1 MYNVISQTERER
13 EREKY
18 WILTSKIFTFNEW
31 FTRKMIIYIGE
42 KIPTGYFK
50 NPAGNSRKF
59 TRIIFSI
66 GVNFFL
72 KKFNS

>member
-1 MYNVISQTERER
+1 
-13 EREKY
+13 
-18 WILTSKIFTFNEW
+18 
-31 FTRKMIIYIGE
+31 MIIYIGE

-72 KKFNS
+72 KKFKS